1 MNTVMFFYEGQKCPV
16 CGNFFGEQDDIVT
29 CPECGAPHHRNCWK
43 TEGHCHF
50 ADLHGTGKAWHE
62 EQQAQ
67 VGAQAAPKKRCSR
80 CGYDNPEFSEFCAR
94 CGKELDAPDWQT
106 QNAVPPSPERPPVG
120 QYTPPHAGAYTSFG
134 QQPFGDPYGG
144 VPRTDTIDGVP
155 VDTMV
160 KLIGPNSAYYL
171 PRFYRMT
178 HGGSKVSWNWSAFFF
193 SYNWLLY
200 RKNILWGVIAFIV
213 STVVGFFSQAVTDQL
228 EGMLGGSTMEAM
240 MQAAQRILASEQGQL
255 LWSILS
261 LLSLVALAVKVLIG
275 LFGNYLYLRAIL
287 NKAKKREGE
296 ILTPYDEG
304 FRKSGGVSFAL
315 AMAPEL
321 LVLALS
327 YLAFFVLSIL

>member
-50 ADLHGTGKAWHE
+50 AELHGTGKAWHE

-67 VGAQAAPKKRCSR
+67 TDAQAAPKKRCSR

-94 CGKELDAPDWQT
+94 CGKELNAQDWQT
-106 QNAVPPSPERPPVG
+106 QNTVPPTDERPPVG
-120 QYTPPHAGAYTSFG
+120 QYTPPHAGAYTPFG

-144 VPRTDTIDGVP
+144 VPRTETIDGVP
-155 VDTMV
+155 VDTVV

-178 HGGSKVSWNWSAFFF
+178 HGGSKASWNWSAFFF

-200 RKNILWGVIAFIV
+200 RKDFLWGSIAFV
-213 STVVGFFSQAVTDQL
+213 VFTVVSFFSQTVMGQL
-228 EGMLGGSTMEAM
+228 EAMLGGTTMDAM
-240 MQAAQRILASEQGQL
+240 MSSVQNVMTSAQGQL

-261 LLSLVALAVKVLIG
+261 LLSLITLALHVLIG
-275 LFGNYLYLRAIL
+275 MFGNYLYLRTIL
-287 NKAKKREGE
+287 RKVKKLEGE
-296 ILTPYDEG
+296 VPSPYDQS
-304 FRKSGGVSFAL
+304 FRRSGGVSFAL

-321 LVLALS
+321 LMLILS
-327 YLAFFVLSIL
+327 YVSFFILSIL

>member
-62 EQQAQ
+62 EQQVQ

>member
-50 ADLHGTGKAWHE
+50 AELHGTGKAWHE

-67 VGAQAAPKKRCSR
+67 ADAQAAPKKRCSR

-94 CGKELDAPDWQT
+94 CGKELDTPDWQT
-106 QNAVPPSPERPPVG
+106 QSAVPPINERPPVG
-120 QYTPPHAGAYTSFG
+120 RYTPPHAGAYT
-134 QQPFGDPYGG
+134 PFGDPYGG
-144 VPRTDTIDGVP
+144 VPRTETIDGVP

-178 HGGSKVSWNWSAFFF
+178 HGGSKASWNWSAFFF

-200 RKNILWGVIAFIV
+200 RKNILWGAVAFV
-213 STVVGFFSQAVTDQL
+213 VTTVVSFFAQAVTDQL
-228 EGMLGGSTMEAM
+228 ESMLSGSTMEAM
-240 MQAAQRILASEQGQL
+240 MQAAEKVLASEQGRL

-261 LLSLVALAVKVLIG
+261 LLSLISLALRVLIG
-275 LFGNYLYLRAIL
+275 LFGNYLYLRTTL
-287 NKAKKREGE
+287 RKAKKAENE
-296 ILTPYDEG
+296 LITPYDQG

-327 YLAFFVLSIL
+327 YVAFFVLSVI